1 MATEL
6 ERGDRWIVFVLKWGS
21 VLATVCM
28 LAGVVG
34 VVAIHG
40 GRSLEVSPPVSLST
54 LLSQLAQ
61 GSPYAVIQVGV
72 LLLLLTPVLRLMT
85 AVGSFWMKRERRYAL
100 VSFTVLL
107 IIAFSLLLSRSG

>member
-6 ERGDRWIVFVLKWGS
+6 DRGDRWIVFVLKWGS

-34 VVAIHG
+34 VLATAG
-40 GRSLEVSPPVSLST
+40 GRALQVGPPVPFRT
-54 LLSQLAQ
+54 LLSQLSQ

-72 LLLLLTPVLRLMT
+72 LMLLLTPVLRLVA

-100 VSFTVLL
+100 VSLTVLL
-107 IIAFSLLLSRSG
+107 IIVFSLLLARTG